1 METQKWFSF
10 EHINFY
16 RTLKNMKDV
25 QQVDYIATDE
35 VLKNNNKE
43 FFK

>member
-1 METQKWFSF
+1 
-10 EHINFY
+10 
-16 RTLKNMKDV
+16 MKDV

-43 FFK
+43 FLNEKLINKVKNNNYDLIFFYF